1 MWDQREVELERVLS
15 KMEKQQSEFAEAALR
30 FEQATGSVPDPN
42 LPIANQLEEAIQKIK
57 VHVKIIVGS
66 RQENKNLKKEVAE
79 LKNTVE
85 QLETKNTQ
93 SSKTINELRLR
104 LPVNERVAISAQVES
119 LLSKPQ
125 DYELKKALKVAQST
139 ISSLQQMISKKEE
152 SILKYQ
158 ELLKEARQDL
168 QNQTQQQ
175 KAEIKVLQDRLR
187 LEEDEALRK
196 FKAVQLDAMNSPR
209 SSGPGNKELKRLS
222 ELEEMVGEQENAL
235 AVAADKFKR
244 SKSEIG
250 RLKVQ
255 HEDEVKALS
264 QKYEEKE
271 ASFLEQMKGLR
282 DQLNIRE
289 ENVREKT
296 KENEVVTEELEAAK
310 EANQRAP
317 TRAMKSLVER
327 LRNQL
332 LIKEK
337 EQKTLSKALRQLR
350 ADMVTG
356 AEENLRAHTQQVGEE
371 VNVQMVVERETGELR
386 GRVEGL
392 QGRME
397 KLKGELK
404 KYKEKEE
411 NLQDENT
418 RLKKVSWFDML
429 PLLVLCWP
437 GMGWDRIG

>member
-79 LKNTVE
+79 LKNTFE

-104 LPVNERVAISAQVES
+104 LPVNERVAITAQVES

-271 ASFLEQMKGLR
+271 ASFLEQVKGLR

-429 PLLVLCWP
+429 LLLVLC
-437 GMGWDRIG
+437 

>member
-209 SSGPGNKELKRLS
+209 SSGPGNKQLKRLS

-350 ADMVTG
+350 ADMVTA

>member
-1 MWDQREVELERVLS
+1 MHEMYRTSNSRRN
-15 KMEKQQSEFAEAALR
+15 SE
-30 FEQATGSVPDPN
+30 
-42 LPIANQLEEAIQKIK
+42 EEALDIDMERRSELPLLQKENDNSLIWDNSNLDDADILK
-57 VHVKIIVGS
+57 
-66 RQENKNLKKEVAE
+66 ENKNLKKEVAE

-104 LPVNERVAISAQVES
+104 LPVNERVAITAQVES

-139 ISSLQQMISKKEE
+139 ISSLQQMITKKEE

-250 RLKVQ
+250 RLKVR

-271 ASFLEQMKGLR
+271 ASFLEQVKGLR

-429 PLLVLCWP
+429 LLLVLC
-437 GMGWDRIG
+437 

>member
-79 LKNTVE
+79 LKNTFE

-271 ASFLEQMKGLR
+271 ASFLEQVKGLR

-429 PLLVLCWP
+429 LLLVLC
-437 GMGWDRIG
+437 

>member
-1 MWDQREVELERVLS
+1 
-15 KMEKQQSEFAEAALR
+15 
-30 FEQATGSVPDPN
+30 
-42 LPIANQLEEAIQKIK
+42 
-57 VHVKIIVGS
+57 
-66 RQENKNLKKEVAE
+66 
-79 LKNTVE
+79 
-85 QLETKNTQ
+85 
-93 SSKTINELRLR
+93 
-104 LPVNERVAISAQVES
+104 
-119 LLSKPQ
+119 
-125 DYELKKALKVAQST
+125 
-139 ISSLQQMISKKEE
+139 MITKKEE

-250 RLKVQ
+250 RLKVR

-350 ADMVTG
+350 ADMVTA

-437 GMGWDRIG
+437 GMGWDRRG

>member
-79 LKNTVE
+79 LKNTFE

-429 PLLVLCWP
+429 LLLVLC
-437 GMGWDRIG
+437 

>member
-1 MWDQREVELERVLS
+1 MLWDQREVELERVLS

-57 VHVKIIVGS
+57 EHVKIIVGS

-139 ISSLQQMISKKEE
+139 ISSLQQMITKKEE

-209 SSGPGNKELKRLS
+209 SSGPGNKQLKRLS

-244 SKSEIG
+244 SKSEIC

-255 HEDEVKALS
+255 HEDEIKALS

-296 KENEVVTEELEAAK
+296 KENEVVTEELEGSQSESSNA
-310 EANQRAP
+310 R
-317 TRAMKSLVER
+317 
-327 LRNQL
+327 
-332 LIKEK
+332 
-337 EQKTLSKALRQLR
+337 
-350 ADMVTG
+350 
-356 AEENLRAHTQQVGEE
+356 HE
-371 VNVQMVVERETGELR
+371 VLGREIT
-386 GRVEGL
+386 
-392 QGRME
+392 
-397 KLKGELK
+397 
-404 KYKEKEE
+404 
-411 NLQDENT
+411 
-418 RLKKVSWFDML
+418 
-429 PLLVLCWP
+429 
-437 GMGWDRIG
+437 

>member
-79 LKNTVE
+79 LKDTFE

-429 PLLVLCWP
+429 LLLVLC
-437 GMGWDRIG
+437 

>member
-250 RLKVQ
+250 RLKVR

-429 PLLVLCWP
+429 LLLVLC
-437 GMGWDRIG
+437 

>member
-79 LKNTVE
+79 LKNTFE

-104 LPVNERVAISAQVES
+104 LPVNERVAITAQVES

-250 RLKVQ
+250 RLKVR

-429 PLLVLCWP
+429 LLLVLC
-437 GMGWDRIG
+437 

>member
-104 LPVNERVAISAQVES
+104 LPVNERVAITAQVES

-139 ISSLQQMISKKEE
+139 ISSLQQMITKKEE

-250 RLKVQ
+250 RLKVR

-271 ASFLEQMKGLR
+271 ASFLEQVKGLR

-429 PLLVLCWP
+429 LLLVLC
-437 GMGWDRIG
+437 

>member
-57 VHVKIIVGS
+57 EHVKIIVGS

-104 LPVNERVAISAQVES
+104 LPVNERVAITAQVES

-139 ISSLQQMISKKEE
+139 ISSLQQMITKKEE

-271 ASFLEQMKGLR
+271 ASFLEQVKGLR

-404 KYKEKEE
+404 KDKEKEE

-429 PLLVLCWP
+429 LLLVLC
-437 GMGWDRIG
+437 